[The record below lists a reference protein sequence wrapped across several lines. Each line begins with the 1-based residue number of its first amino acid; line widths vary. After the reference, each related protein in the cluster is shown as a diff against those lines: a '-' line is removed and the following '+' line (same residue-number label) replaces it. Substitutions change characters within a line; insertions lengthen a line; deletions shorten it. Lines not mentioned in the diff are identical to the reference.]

1 MQLSWV
7 IKMHLAFLRGMHLSV
22 VTAGYTGPQAQFRLQ
37 GHVLENLSNHNIY
50 YIVKLIKAF
59 LSLPRSIV
67 CLLKC
72 RNNLRQTQVPKLIDF
87 DDLQQPTYY
96 YLQSPVEVIRER

>member
-7 IKMHLAFLRGMHLSV
+7 IKMHHAFYSMHLSV

-50 YIVKLIKAF
+50 YIVKLIKPFF
-59 LSLPRSIV
+59 LRLVLSFVYI
-67 CLLKC
+67 K
-72 RNNLRQTQVPKLIDF
+72 
-87 DDLQQPTYY
+87 
-96 YLQSPVEVIRER
+96 VE